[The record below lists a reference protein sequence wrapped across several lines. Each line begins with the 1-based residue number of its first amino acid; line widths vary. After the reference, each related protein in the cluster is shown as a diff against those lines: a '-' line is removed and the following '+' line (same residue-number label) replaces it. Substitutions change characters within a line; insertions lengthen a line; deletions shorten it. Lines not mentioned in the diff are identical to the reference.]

1 MVTLEHTIQVLQ
13 SRTPSEDNARKSED
27 LAIQLSN
34 LSKERDLIRNQYESM
49 KIHLEQ

>member
-13 SRTPSEDNARKSED
+13 SRTHSEDNARKAED
-27 LAIQLSN
+27 LATQLSN